1 MSEITQEATPGLGGP
16 DQGPTP
22 AFENGSN
29 WRFASAALGWVIG
42 VLTQVGGASGV
53 ILSGGYPP
61 DIMTGIVYAVAGT
74 LVLPP
79 VTDAIRKRH
88 SPYRLTL
95 APPAVWVVLAML
107 AQPIGN
113 LVEPHGA
120 ARTQFINRAIALAE
134 ADLASHDVAGARRRL
149 ETFRGDAATNPQ
161 LAAVLARVQAAQQAE
176 ETTRAQRAAE
186 GRARA
191 DAQAAAATR
200 DRQAREAQEAAG
212 RQAADARERSETSE
226 ALQRAQAIVM
236 VRRAL
241 RDPDSARFGRVLAYE
256 EARNGF
262 HYCGAVNARNGFGGY
277 TGEQS
282 FIAIPPAIVM
292 IDDGTRSFRTAWREV
307 CSDTSQ
313 AREVTF

>member
-1 MSEITQEATPGLGGP
+1 MSDIVQEATPGLGGP
-16 DQGPTP
+16 HQGPTTSV
-22 AFENGSN
+22 AIGSN
-29 WRFASAALGWVIG
+29 WRFASATLGWVIG
-42 VLTQVGGASGV
+42 VLTLLGGAGGV

-61 DIMTGIVYAVAGT
+61 DIVTGIVYAVSGT

-79 VTDAIRKRH
+79 ATQAIRKRLA
-88 SPYRLTL
+88 PYRLTI
-95 APPAVWVVLAML
+95 APPAVWFVLALL
-107 AQPIGN
+107 AQPIGS

-120 ARTQFINRAIALAE
+120 ERLRFVNRAIALAE
-134 ADLASHDVAGARRRL
+134 GDLASHNVAGAQRRL
-149 ETFRGDAATNPQ
+149 ETFRGDAATNSR
-161 LAAVLARVQAAQQAE
+161 LAALLARVQAAQQAE
-176 ETTRAQRAAE
+176 DATRARRAAE

-212 RQAADARERSETSE
+212 RQAADARARSETAE
-226 ALQRAQAIVM
+226 ALQRAQAIAM

-241 RDPDSARFGRVLAYE
+241 RDADSARFGRVLAYE

-277 TGEQS
+277 TGEQA

-292 IDDGTRSFRTAWREV
+292 IDDGSRSFRTTWREI
-307 CSDTSQ
+307 CSDTSR